1 MAETLLEV
9 KDLEISFFA
18 GKRQTR
24 VTDGVSFTVNP
35 GEIVCLVGESGCGK
49 SVTALSVLGLLA
61 RQGRVTGGDIRF
73 GDRSLLNLTEK
84 QLDEIRGQ
92 DIAMIFQDIMYSLN
106 PVFTIGSQ
114 MVEGMRR
121 HLNLTREEAVNRAV
135 ELLEKTGIQDAAGT
149 MRKYPHQLSGGQRQR
164 VMIAMALSCK
174 PYLLIADEPTTALD
188 VTIQLQIMELLRRLR
203 DEAGM
208 AILLITHDIGVVA
221 EMADRVV
228 VMYAGQCV
236 EEADVET
243 LLTQPKHP
251 YTRALLQAVPG
262 LHDSRERRLYAIPGT
277 VPERYDNLPGCRF
290 APRCPLADQCDQCP
304 TYEEAA
310 PGHRVRCM
318 MRGAAGQP
326 TQEGSPERAS
336 SREDS
341 RPQGGSRSCV
351 AATRPEVTE
360 QPTQEASPEGAS
372 SRADSRPQ
380 GGSRSCV
387 AATRP
392 EAVSQPT
399 TEGSP
404 EGASSR
410 ADSRPQGGSRSCVA
424 ATRPEAVSQPTTEGA
439 TAHG

>member
-1 MAETLLEV
+1 MAEALLEV

-24 VTDGVSFTVNP
+24 ATDGVSFTVTP

-73 GDRSLLNLTEK
+73 GGRSLLGLTEK
-84 QLDEIRGQ
+84 QLDEVRGR

-121 HLNLTREEAVNRAV
+121 HLGLSREDATKRAV
-135 ELLEKTGIQDAAGT
+135 SLLEKTGIQDAPGA

-164 VMIAMALSCK
+164 VMIAMALSCRPK
-174 PYLLIADEPTTALD
+174 LLIADEPTTALD

-203 DEAGM
+203 DEEGM

-236 EEADVET
+236 EEANVET
-243 LLTQPKHP
+243 LLSQPKHP

-277 VPERYDNLPGCRF
+277 VPERYDDLPGCRF
-290 APRCPLADQCDQCP
+290 APRCTLAGQCGQCP
-304 TYEEAA
+304 AYAESA
-310 PGHRVRCM
+310 PGHSVRCM
-318 MRGAAGQP
+318 MP
-326 TQEGSPERAS
+326 EGSPE
-336 SREDS
+336 DTIK
-341 RPQGGSRSCV
+341 
-351 AATRPEVTE
+351 AA
-360 QPTQEASPEGAS
+360 G
-372 SRADSRPQ
+372 
-380 GGSRSCV
+380 
-387 AATRP
+387 
-392 EAVSQPT
+392 
-399 TEGSP
+399 
-404 EGASSR
+404 
-410 ADSRPQGGSRSCVA
+410 
-424 ATRPEAVSQPTTEGA
+424 QPTTEGA
-439 TAHG
+439 ANDD